1 MFVQFGMRRKVIVLN
16 SDRMWQDTKSISD
29 VMARKTPCFRAP
41 AWFLLLFLCAATFA
55 MPGFGH
61 APITNGLLA
70 HWSGDGNAKDSANH
84 FDGKV
89 SGGLSYVPG
98 PTGQAFQ
105 FNGGDAQVDFGP
117 NIGNFGTR
125 DFTIAYW
132 MKTSDPYHLTA
143 FLDKR
148 PICNAGNWWDIR
160 VGTGG
165 PPTPGLLA
173 FEMDDGTQDGYV
185 RFVTTRPLNDGVWHH
200 VAWERQ
206 STSSGSITY
215 LVYVD
220 GMLNSTTNHPYATE
234 VQNTA
239 PLVMGQNTCQ
249 CCDGTRPYRGTAA
262 ELQMFSH
269 ALSPEE
275 ILSLYKAGQ
284 PGK

>member
-1 MFVQFGMRRKVIVLN
+1 
-16 SDRMWQDTKSISD
+16 
-29 VMARKTPCFRAP
+29 
-41 AWFLLLFLCAATFA
+41 
-55 MPGFGH
+55 
-61 APITNGLLA
+61 
-70 HWSGDGNAKDSANH
+70 
-84 FDGKV
+84 
-89 SGGLSYVPG
+89 
-98 PTGQAFQ
+98 
-105 FNGGDAQVDFGP
+105 
-117 NIGNFGTR
+117 
-125 DFTIAYW
+125 
-132 MKTSDPYHLTA
+132 
-143 FLDKR
+143 
-148 PICNAGNWWDIR
+148 
-160 VGTGG
+160 
-165 PPTPGLLA
+165 
-173 FEMDDGTQDGYV
+173 
-185 RFVTTRPLNDGVWHH
+185 